1 MTAHA
6 VQLPAD
12 LDAFV
17 REQVEAGSYASADEV
32 ILAGVRRFKA
42 QAEDEAQRR
51 ARFFE
56 AVQVGLDELD
66 RGEGVEVTDIRAFL
80 DEIEAEIEAEFT
92 DRAA

>member
-6 VQLPAD
+6 VQLPDD

-17 REQVEAGSYASADEV
+17 RAQVEAGSYASPDEV

-42 QAEDEAQRR
+42 QAEDEAQRL
-51 ARFFE
+51 ARFHE
-56 AVQVGLDELD
+56 AVQIGLDQIE
-66 RGEGVEVTDIRAFL
+66 RGEGLEVTDIRAFIS
-80 DEIEAEIEAEFT
+80 EIEAEVEAEFA

>member
-6 VQLPAD
+6 VQLPDD

-17 REQVEAGSYASADEV
+17 RAQVEAGSYASADEV

-42 QAEDEAQRR
+42 QAEDEALRR
-51 ARFFE
+51 VRFFE
-56 AVQVGLDELD
+56 AVQIGLDQID
-66 RGEGVEVTDIRAFL
+66 RGEVVEVTDIRAFI
-80 DEIEAEIEAEFT
+80 DEIEAEVEAEFS

>member
-17 REQVEAGSYASADEV
+17 REQVKAGSYASADEV

-42 QAEDEAQRR
+42 QTEDEAQRR

-80 DEIEAEIEAEFT
+80 DEIEDEVEAGFT

>member
-6 VQLPAD
+6 VQLPDD

-17 REQVEAGSYASADEV
+17 REQVEAGSYASPDEV

-42 QAEDEAQRR
+42 QAERDAERR

-56 AVQVGLDELD
+56 AVQVGLDQID
-66 RGEGVEVTDIRAFL
+66 RGEVIEVTDIRAFL
-80 DEIEAEIEAEFT
+80 DEIEAEVEAEFT
-92 DRAA
+92 NRAA

>member
-17 REQVEAGSYASADEV
+17 RAQVEAGSYASPDEV
-32 ILAGVRRFKA
+32 ILAGIRRFKA

-56 AVQVGLDELD
+56 AIQVGLDQIE
-66 RGEGVEVTDIRAFL
+66 RGEVIEVTDIRAFL
-80 DEIEAEIEAEFT
+80 DEIEADVEAEFA